1 MGGSYDI
8 VTKFFYDIIIK
19 YKKKSVEDK
28 IKCKELK
35 NKKIKIDKE
44 IEKLEVILQPLK
56 EKQNKLLLKRIT
68 IEIKEE
74 KIKNKYAYEVKTNK
88 TPNPHYG
95 VC

>member
-35 NKKIKIDKE
+35 NKKIKIDK
-44 IEKLEVILQPLK
+44 
-56 EKQNKLLLKRIT
+56 
-68 IEIKEE
+68 
-74 KIKNKYAYEVKTNK
+74 
-88 TPNPHYG
+88 
-95 VC
+95 